1 MLGVK
6 RTAIIVAD
14 ANHERLRTA
23 LVTACAQAALGDSV
37 SVFLQGAAVGLLRNP
52 IEDPD
57 GPRQRAAGLPTL
69 AQLFDEA
76 AALGLAFAACQS
88 SLTLLNASAANF
100 DERIQWTGM
109 IGFLSTIEPDD
120 RLLIA

>member
-23 LVTACAQAALGDSV
+23 LITACAQAALGGAV
-37 SVFLQGAAVGLLRNP
+37 SFFLQGAAVGLLRNP

-57 GPRQRAAGLPTL
+57 GPRQLAAGLPTL
-69 AQLFDEA
+69 AQLFEETA
-76 AALGLAFAACQS
+76 AMGVGFAACQS
-88 SLTLLNASAANF
+88 SLALLSASAADF
-100 DERIQWTGM
+100 DQRIQWAGM
-109 IGFLSTIEPDD
+109 IGFLSTVEPDD